1 MKHYTNTE
9 LSRILADIKAGH
21 PYVGVRGNRMIGG
34 DICLHSQQRSLIAYR
49 HYGSSAIKANKE
61 QLRWLLENI
70 FDDADEVVRATYSE
84 YHIGFVPED
93 ERYERI
99 DSSTRH
105 PNVFGK

>member
-34 DICLHSQQRSLIAYR
+34 YILPHSQQRSLIFYR
-49 HYGSSAIKANKE
+49 HYGSSAIKANRE

>member
-34 DICLHSQQRSLIAYR
+34 DIRLHSQQRSLIAYR

-61 QLRWLLENI
+61 QLRWLLETI
-70 FDDADEVVRATYSE
+70 FDDADEVL
-84 YHIGFVPED
+84 D
-93 ERYERI
+93 EE
-99 DSSTRH
+99 
-105 PNVFGK
+105 

>member
-34 DICLHSQQRSLIAYR
+34 YILPHSQQRSLIVYR
-49 HYGSSAIKANKE
+49 HYGSSAIKANRE

-93 ERYERI
+93 
-99 DSSTRH
+99 
-105 PNVFGK
+105 

>member
-34 DICLHSQQRSLIAYR
+34 DIRLHSQQRSLIAYR

-61 QLRWLLENI
+61 HLRWLLENI

-99 DSSTRH
+99 DSSTKH